1 MKALCEFW
9 AQKLQSSTF
18 IFLKFVYS
26 TVPTKSHLLPYEQW
40 KVLLCISSF
49 LRRIEMKQWQ
59 REIRPHFRYI
69 FHTEILLDAGA
80 CFFFFN
86 RHFKYYT
93 SNFIL
98 LTSENL
104 GNAEMKKVKCIHN
117 LITRETVSMGKPH
130 HIQLETLPHLELRI
144 SSGENTTPSLP
155 PSLYFPISF
164 NPTLF
169 QNELQAA
176 AWQSLNPSN

>member
-1 MKALCEFW
+1 MLGH
-9 AQKLQSSTF
+9 
-18 IFLKFVYS
+18 V
-26 TVPTKSHLLPYEQW
+26 
-40 KVLLCISSF
+40 
-49 LRRIEMKQWQ
+49 
-59 REIRPHFRYI
+59 
-69 FHTEILLDAGA
+69 
-80 CFFFFN
+80 FFN
-86 RHFKYYT
+86 RYFKYYT

-130 HIQLETLPHLELRI
+130 HIQLETLPHLKPRI
-144 SSGENTTPSLP
+144 SGGKNTTPSLP
-155 PSLYFPISF
+155 PSLYFPISV

-176 AWQSLNPSN
+176 A

>member
-1 MKALCEFW
+1 MKALCEFL
-9 AQKLQSSTF
+9 AQKIQSSTF
-18 IFLKFVYS
+18 IFLKFAYS
-26 TVPTKSHLLPYEQW
+26 TVLTKSYFLPYEQW

-69 FHTEILLDAGA
+69 FHTDILLDAGA
-80 CFFFFN
+80 CFFN
-86 RHFKYYT
+86 RYFKYYT

-130 HIQLETLPHLELRI
+130 HIQLETSPHLEPRI

-155 PSLYFPISF
+155 PSIFPSVSTPPCSRM
-164 NPTLF
+164 NYRRLHD
-169 QNELQAA
+169 NR
-176 AWQSLNPSN
+176 